1 MRKIFYIMTAIIIVI
16 TIAISIFGYMKS
28 NPKVEQRNMKEAKGA
43 EDDKDSVFAKT
54 YMDDKDNLF

>member
-1 MRKIFYIMTAIIIVI
+1 MTAIIIVI